1 MYSFDSPIRHCLSHM
16 REHSLPLPPSPVS
29 TCMWLQPSVVEQERA
44 TAKLLV
50 VLVVLPTATN
60 CHLITTDNDSSR
72 PGSTSRWAQ
81 PKPAPGAPG
90 APDSGPDQQQ
100 AAAAIRYAVEA
111 SAQTHVSCV
120 DACLDYLASGC
131 LCSLL
136 CHPCYSPQPHHHPS
150 PRPIAHPT
158 QTPSSPQDY
167 RFTPVKLP
175 LIT

>member
-1 MYSFDSPIRHCLSHM
+1 M
-16 REHSLPLPPSPVS
+16 PLPYARTFSSPPPLTCVNMYVVAAVGGRARESDSKVASS
-29 TCMWLQPSVVEQERA
+29 TSS
-44 TAKLLV
+44 TA
-50 VLVVLPTATN
+50 N
-60 CHLITTDNDSSR
+60 CHQLPPD
-72 PGSTSRWAQ
+72 
-81 PKPAPGAPG
+81 KAPGCYSVNDLVDLGRLAV
-90 APDSGPDQQQ
+90 GPNPSLRQGRQGRRIRDQQQ

-111 SAQTHVSCV
+111 SAQTHIPYL
-120 DACLDYLASGC
+120 DACMGCLASGC